1 MNIKSLKESIQIFS
15 RKAATAINWPPVE
28 KDIECAIDEDT
39 IDCDKLEA
47 PPGECG
53 PGHFTQGYGSYV
65 GVPAPIMSPVDDWFS
80 SPYGCPTEKQK
91 DYMEKEAEIKKQE
104 AENRQYWTKES
115 ANIHQE
121 MYDLATKSGKTT
133 TQLDPIGGSENFQG
147 GSENVHR

>member
-1 MNIKSLKESIQIFS
+1 MNIKSIKESIQIFS
-15 RKAATAINWPPVE
+15 RKAATSINWPPVE
-28 KDIECAIDEDT
+28 KDIECAIDEDVVECSEM
-39 IDCDKLEA
+39 DS
-47 PPGECG
+47 PPYTGI
-53 PGHFTQGYGSYV
+53 
-65 GVPAPIMSPVDDWFS
+65 PAPILTPVDDWFS

-104 AENRQYWTKES
+104 AENRQYLTNES